1 MRVAVVDDHAL
12 FSDGLEAWLR
22 TTAPDVDLVLATA
35 DVEKALERAV
45 ETDVV
50 LLDVD
55 LGPDSPPLPST
66 VSRFCATGTGV
77 LVVSALGNA
86 RLVRQA
92 LGSGALGYVSK
103 REPGEVLLEALRSV
117 ARGEPFLTPE
127 LAGILTED
135 RDEIPSLSDQEVR
148 VLRLYASG
156 LKLDTVARR
165 LGISP
170 GTAREYLDRVK
181 RKYGEVG
188 RPARTKTELLHV
200 ASEDGILPVPG
211 YHAPSDRNAR

>member
-1 MRVAVVDDHAL
+1 MRVSVVDDHAL

-22 TTAPDVDLVLATA
+22 ASAPDVTVVLATA
-35 DVEKALERAV
+35 DVDVALNRV
-45 ETDVV
+45 GDTDVV

-55 LGPDSPPLPST
+55 LGPESPPLSSS
-66 VSRFCATGTGV
+66 VSRFRSAGVGV

-92 LGSGALGYVSK
+92 LGAGALGYVSK
-103 REPGEVLLEALRSV
+103 REPGDVLLEALRTV
-117 ARGEPFLTPE
+117 ARGEPYLTPE

-135 RDEIPSLSDQEVR
+135 RDEVPALSDQEVR

-165 LGISP
+165 LGISS
-170 GTAREYLDRVK
+170 GTAREYLERVK

-211 YHAPSDRNAR
+211 YHPPKDEGPA